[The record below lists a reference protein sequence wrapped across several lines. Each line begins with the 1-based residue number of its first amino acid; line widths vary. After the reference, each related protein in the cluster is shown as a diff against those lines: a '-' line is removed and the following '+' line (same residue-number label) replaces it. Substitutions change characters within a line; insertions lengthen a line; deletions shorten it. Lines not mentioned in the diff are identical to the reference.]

1 MKQKPLEY
9 YDIIEYPIITEKAV
23 NLISTDNRVSFI
35 VNKKANKPQIK
46 EAVEKTY
53 NVKVQKVN
61 VLFDTRNRKKAM
73 VTLKKGFDAQDLA
86 NKLGIL

>member
-1 MKQKPLEY
+1 MKKQLEY
-9 YDIIEYPIITEKAV
+9 YDIIEYPIITEKTV
-23 NLISTDNRVSFI
+23 NLISTNNRVSFV
-35 VNKKANKPQIK
+35 VNKKATKPKIK

-61 VLFDTRNRKKAM
+61 VLFDTKNRKKAM
-73 VTLKKGFDAQDLA
+73 VTLKKGYDAQDLA